1 MFILYVFC
9 CACCKFPKDL
19 RSHLVKIKKSVYL
32 SSLLLYLLF
41 GYAFV
46 SYRLY
51 RGLHYANMCKFMI
64 NIQTKMCCLVHD
76 SVPSQVYEEYVGDK
90 YINHVPDPLLL
101 LLLM

>member
-1 MFILYVFC
+1 ML
-9 CACCKFPKDL
+9 PKDL

-64 NIQTKMCCLVHD
+64 NIQTKMCCLVHV
-76 SVPSQVYEEYVGDK
+76 SVPCRVYECVGDK
-90 YINHVPDPLLL
+90 YMNHVPDPLLL
-101 LLLM
+101 LSLLM

>member
-1 MFILYVFC
+1 ML
-9 CACCKFPKDL
+9 PKDL
-19 RSHLVKIKKSVYL
+19 RSQLVKIKKSVYL

-101 LLLM
+101 SLLM

>member
-1 MFILYVFC
+1 ML
-9 CACCKFPKDL
+9 PKDL
-19 RSHLVKIKKSVYL
+19 RSQLVKIKKSVYL